1 MSVSA
6 TPKRLKALA
15 VFFGVAVL
23 FPMATPATAQQTPGL
38 EESLERLAN
47 LNAEYDAAESALYDV
62 DQAIAI
68 AQYEADAIRN
78 DRAEANQHV
87 SEIAILSFTRG
98 DLEGNPFETENLT
111 DLMRG
116 LTLADAAVGDAQDS
130 LDSYRAVLEDAA
142 LLDQELAT
150 KKVEQAAA
158 LVALEATR
166 VKLDAEVAR
175 LQELERQRIAAE
187 KAAEEARRKAAA
199 EAEARRVAAEAA
211 AGSTG
216 SGGSSDSG
224 SSDSGSSDSGGSSDT
239 GSSGGDVSP
248 PISSGTTLKTCPVA
262 GSHSF
267 IDSWGYARSGG
278 RRHKGVDMMA
288 AVGVPIVAPVSGS
301 VSHRSNSVGGRSFH
315 LNGDDGNYYYGTHMS
330 GYGASGSVSAGDVI
344 GYVGDDG
351 NARGIPHLHF
361 EVHPGGGGATN
372 PYPYVSAV
380 CSGAR

>member
-1 MSVSA
+1 
-6 TPKRLKALA
+6 
-15 VFFGVAVL
+15 
-23 FPMATPATAQQTPGL
+23 MATPATAQQTPGL

-47 LNAEYDAAESALYDV
+47 LNAEYDAAESALYDI

-68 AQYEADAIRN
+68 AQYEADSIRN

-87 SEIAILSFTRG
+87 SEIAILSFTRS
-98 DLEGNPFETENLT
+98 DLAGNPFETENLT

-166 VKLDAEVAR
+166 AEIDAEVAR

-187 KAAEEARRKAAA
+187 KAAEEAKRKAAA
-199 EAEARRVAAEAA
+199 EAEARRVAADAA
-211 AGSTG
+211 ADSSS
-216 SGGSSDSG
+216 SGG

-315 LNGDDGNYYYGTHMS
+315 LSGDDGNYYYGTHMS
-330 GYGASGSVSAGDVI
+330 GYGESGSVSAGDVI

-372 PYPYVSAV
+372 PYPYVAAV

>member
-1 MSVSA
+1 MSDSVA
-6 TPKRLKALA
+6 PKRLRALA
-15 VFFGVAVL
+15 VFFGVASL
-23 FPMATPATAQQTPGL
+23 FSMATPATAQQTPGL

-47 LNAEYDAAESALYDV
+47 LVAEYDAAESALYDI
-62 DQAIAI
+62 DQSIAL

-116 LTLADAAVGDAQDS
+116 LTLGDAAVGDAQDS

-142 LLDQELAT
+142 LLDQKLET

-158 LVALEATR
+158 LVTLEAKR
-166 VKLDAEVAR
+166 VELDAEVAR

-187 KAAEEARRKAAA
+187 KAAEEARRKAA
-199 EAEARRVAAEAA
+199 EEARRAAAEASGA
-211 AGSTG
+211 TSDSGSSSDNDSSDTD
-216 SGGSSDSG
+216 SSDSG
-224 SSDSGSSDSGGSSDT
+224 SSGGD
-239 GSSGGDVSP
+239 SSGGGVSA
-248 PISSGTTLKTCPVA
+248 PISTGTTLKTCPIA

-315 LNGDDGNYYYGTHMS
+315 LSGNDGNYYYGTHMS
-330 GYGASGSVSAGDVI
+330 GYGASGSVNAGDVI

-372 PYPYVSAV
+372 PYPYVAAV
-380 CSGAR
+380 CSGAS